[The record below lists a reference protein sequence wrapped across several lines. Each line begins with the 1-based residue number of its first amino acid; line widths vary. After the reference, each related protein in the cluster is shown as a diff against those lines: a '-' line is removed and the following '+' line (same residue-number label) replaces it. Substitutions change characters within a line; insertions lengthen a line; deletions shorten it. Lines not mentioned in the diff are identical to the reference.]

1 VTENSKHIL
10 PTEER
15 SWISVGTTARSPRYR
30 WKEGKVADLREFVEG
45 RVLQGA
51 SITQALKE
59 YAERNRISWLTAR
72 WKYYQV
78 RNQAPAEAAL
88 PQVDVEPGSREGDFL
103 DYLQDLVRSTQES
116 GQDIVPFIKG
126 LARMAV
132 LSRESTRL
140 RDDLAGLRQ
149 YVREVARVI
158 EEHSGRLGEWLERSQ
173 VDRVSS
179 LKEFSAAMEE
189 DLKALENLRERLPG
203 A

>member
-1 VTENSKHIL
+1 M
-10 PTEER
+10 
-15 SWISVGTTARSPRYR
+15 GTTARSPRYR

-132 LSRESTRL
+132 LSRKHCL

-149 YVREVARVI
+149 YVRKWPGSSRSTPEAW
-158 EEHSGRLGEWLERSQ
+158 EWLERSQ